1 MKHEMYFMV
10 TEVLH
15 EHISC
20 VINVRNERVIKAF
33 GERVRQLRKEKGYTM
48 EGLAELA
55 GIDAR
60 QLSNIELG
68 QVNTTISSI
77 HVLSKALNISMSELI
92 KIEEL

>member
-1 MKHEMYFMV
+1 MYFMV

-15 EHISC
+15 GHFSH
-20 VINVRNERVIKAF
+20 VINVRNESVIKAF

-48 EGLAELA
+48 ESLAELA

-60 QLSNIELG
+60 QLSNIERG
-68 QVNTTISSI
+68 KVNTTISSI

-92 KIEEL
+92 KIETL